1 MGKDPAVL
9 EGKATLGLTGD
20 HDCDHDLYHWG
31 QIRMIM
37 AFLFTVTQ
45 SVSIKGREVW
55 EDQTRTT
62 GLTISISEEDQRAFA
77 WRGAG
82 GSSLSCWGSVMVTVT
97 KFAWIFLF
105 KTYCTV
111 L

>member
-20 HDCDHDLYHWG
+20 HHCDHDLYHWG

-37 AFLFTVTQ
+37 AFLFMVTQ
-45 SVSIKGREVW
+45 SVIKGREVW

-82 GSSLSCWGSVMVTVT
+82 GSSLSCW
-97 KFAWIFLF
+97 
-105 KTYCTV
+105 
-111 L
+111 